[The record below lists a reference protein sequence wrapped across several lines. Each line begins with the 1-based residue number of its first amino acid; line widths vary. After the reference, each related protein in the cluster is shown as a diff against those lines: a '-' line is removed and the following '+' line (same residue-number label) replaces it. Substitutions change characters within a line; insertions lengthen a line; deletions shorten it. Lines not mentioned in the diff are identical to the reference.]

1 MMSKASVT
9 GRGAVL
15 LGKHVACDGFDEAR
29 PLRVVT
35 HVHSDHLL
43 GLRQSLRRCE
53 TVVMTPATSDLIG
66 VMRSPLFLMRGA
78 VKTLD
83 YEESFVYDDECLTL
97 HLADHILGAAQ
108 ALVEDEEGMR
118 ILYTGDFRIPNTS
131 VVEAD
136 VLVIEATYGNS
147 SRVRPFQER
156 VERGLVSLVEKS
168 LMRGPVFVFG
178 YHGKLQ
184 EVIEILHKARVR
196 VPFIMP
202 EKIFHIC
209 KVCERYGMRFG
220 RRLLLSRD
228 EEARSMLNRGEPC
241 VGFYHVNSRRPV
253 GNANGVRVFISG
265 WEFKEACRRRSENEF
280 AVALS
285 DHSDFNG
292 LLRYVEESR
301 PKMVITD
308 NYRSGDAVALAKE
321 IRKRFSIPARPLP
334 P

>member
-1 MMSKASVT
+1 MISKASVT

-15 LGKHVACDGFDEAR
+15 LGKYVACDGFDKNR

-43 GLRQSLRRCE
+43 GLRQSLRKCE
-53 TVVMTPATSDLIG
+53 TVVMTPATRDLID
-66 VMRSPLFLMRGA
+66 VMRSPLFLMRGN

-83 YEESFVYDDECLTL
+83 YGETFVYNDERLTL

-108 ALVEDEEGMR
+108 VLVEDNAGVR
-118 ILYTGDFRIPNTS
+118 ILYTGDFRVSRTP

-147 SRVRPFQER
+147 SRVRSFRED
-156 VERGLVSLVEKS
+156 VEESLVSLVEES

-184 EVIEILHKARVR
+184 EVMEVLHKAKVG
-196 VPFIMP
+196 VPFVMP
-202 EKIFHIC
+202 EKVFHVC

-220 RRLLLSRD
+220 RRLLLSQD
-228 EEARSMLNRGEPC
+228 ERAQTMLSRGEPC
-241 VGFYHVNSRRPV
+241 VAFYHMNSRRRL
-253 GNANGVRVFISG
+253 GENGVRIFVSG
-265 WEFKEACRRRSENEF
+265 WEFREVCRRRAENEF
-280 AVALS
+280 TVALS
-285 DHSDFNG
+285 DHSDFHG

-301 PKMVITD
+301 PKMVFTD

-321 IRKRFSIPARPLP
+321 IQRRLGIPAKPLP